1 MQLDPHMLIAERRT
15 KDLIVDVNMLC
26 SAAEVSAPGTCNF
39 FCAAAPQYKSK
50 SQARYAVSDAWSKEY
65 QLRSRWPCIIWEC
78 GSTTLTTAV
87 YIIQNNDD
95 SIILSA
101 EGCLSSSYMQIIWF
115 EDAMLVAHKLVSQ
128 MGDRDLNWTTSEPH
142 SQLYWK
148 W

>member
-1 MQLDPHMLIAERRT
+1 MQLDPHMLKAERSA
-15 KDLIVDVNMLC
+15 KDLIVDVNMIC
-26 SAAEVSAPGTCNF
+26 SAVEVSAPGTCNF
-39 FCAAAPQYKSK
+39 FCAAAPQQKSK
-50 SQARYAVSDAWSKEY
+50 SQQRYAVSDAWSKEY

-101 EGCLSSSYMQIIWF
+101 EGVQAVHMQIIQF

-128 MGDRDLNWTTSEPH
+128 MGNRDLNYTASDPQ
-142 SQLYWK
+142 SQLLWK

>member
-1 MQLDPHMLIAERRT
+1 MQLDPHMLIAETRT

-78 GSTTLTTAV
+78 GTTLTTAV

-95 SIILSA
+95 SINLSA
-101 EGCLSSSYMQIIWF
+101 EGVQAVLICKSYGLR
-115 EDAMLVAHKLVSQ
+115 MLC
-128 MGDRDLNWTTSEPH
+128 
-142 SQLYWK
+142 
-148 W
+148 